1 MALSSAFIKRL
12 RDIMRQDAGVT
23 GDAQRI
29 EQLSWILFLKVYD
42 AKEEDW
48 EFLDEGYRSIIP
60 ERLRWRNWA
69 ANAKGALTGQPLLD
83 FVDRDLFPTLKAL
96 PVSPSTP
103 RRQTIVRETFE
114 EANNYMK
121 DGTLLRMVLNE
132 VDAAINLS
140 DTKQAHLLGNLY
152 ESLLRELQAAGAAG
166 EFYTPRPVT
175 DFMARAIRPQI
186 GERMADFACGT
197 GGFLTSWLKAMPAPK
212 TPAEQAAIGASVFG
226 IEKKQFPHRLCVTNL
241 LLHDIDAPNIL
252 HGNALTQKNLLDYDD
267 DDRFDVV
274 LMNPPYGGT
283 ETAAVRSYFP
293 KDLTGSETA
302 DLFVALI
309 LYRLKPGGRA
319 AVVLPDG
326 FLFGN
331 DAVKRALKQRLLDDF
346 NLHTVVR
353 LPPGVF
359 APYTSI
365 TTNLLF
371 FDRSG
376 PTRETW
382 FYRLPLPQGGKP
394 FSKTRPMPE
403 DFFAPLEAWWDH
415 RTPIRRD
422 GVDLARAYTPAELRA
437 NDLNLDLCG
446 PAAQE
451 EEILP
456 IPEALARYQAKRAE
470 VDARIA
476 ALTAKLHDLLP

>member
-1 MALSSAFIKRL
+1 MAISFAFVKRL
-12 RDIMRQDAGVT
+12 RDIMRNDAGVT

-48 EFLDEGYRSIIP
+48 EFLDEHYHSIIP

-69 ANAKGALTGQPLLD
+69 TNTKEALTGQPLLN
-83 FVDRDLFPTLKAL
+83 FVDRDLFPTLKTL
-96 PVSPSTP
+96 PVSSEAP
-103 RRQTIVRETFE
+103 RRQSIVREIFE

-132 VDAAINLS
+132 VDAAIKLS
-140 DTKQAHLLGNLY
+140 DTKQAHLLGDLY
-152 ESLLRELQAAGAAG
+152 VSLLRELQAAGAAG

-197 GGFLTSWLKAMPAPK
+197 GGFITSWLKAMPAPK

-252 HGNALTQKNLLDYDD
+252 HGNALTQKKLLDYDED
-267 DDRFDVV
+267 DQFDVV
-274 LMNPPYGGT
+274 LMNPPYGGS
-283 ETAAVRSYFP
+283 ETAAVRTYFP

-302 DLFVALI
+302 DLFLALI
-309 LYRLKPGGRA
+309 LHRLKPGGRA

-346 NLHTVVR
+346 NLYNRRSPAPRRLRSLHPHHHQHPLLRSLRPHPRDLV
-353 LPPGVF
+353 LPP
-359 APYTSI
+359 APPAGRQA
-365 TTNLLF
+365 LLQ
-371 FDRSG
+371 DPPHAPRLLRTRRG
-376 PTRETW
+376 LVGQPRPHPTRRHRPRP
-382 FYRLPLPQGGKP
+382 RLHP
-394 FSKTRPMPE
+394 R
-403 DFFAPLEAWWDH
+403 
-415 RTPIRRD
+415 RTPRPR
-422 GVDLARAYTPAELRA
+422 PQ
-437 NDLNLDLCG
+437 
-446 PAAQE
+446 P
-451 EEILP
+451 
-456 IPEALARYQAKRAE
+456 
-470 VDARIA
+470 
-476 ALTAKLHDLLP
+476 

>member
-1 MALSSAFIKRL
+1 MAISSAFVKRL
-12 RDIMRQDAGVT
+12 RDIMRNDAGVT

-42 AKEEDW
+42 AKEDDW
-48 EFLDEGYRSIIP
+48 EFIDDNYRSIIP

-69 ANAKGALTGQPLLD
+69 ANTKEALTGQALLD

-96 PVSPSTP
+96 PVSAETP
-103 RRQTIVRETFE
+103 RRQSIVRETFE

-132 VDAAINLS
+132 VDATINLS
-140 DTKQAHLLGNLY
+140 DTKRAHILGDLY

-175 DFMARAIRPQI
+175 DFMARAIRPKI

-197 GGFLTSWLKAMPAPK
+197 GGFITSWLKAMPAPK
-212 TPAEQAAIGASVFG
+212 NTDEQTAVDASVFG

-241 LLHDIDAPNIL
+241 LLHNIDTPNIL
-252 HGNALTQKNLLDYDD
+252 HGNALTQKKLLDYEEDD
-267 DDRFDVV
+267 QFDVV
-274 LMNPPYGGT
+274 LMNPPYGGS
-283 ETAAVRSYFP
+283 ETAAVKTYFP

-346 NLHTVVR
+346 NLHTIVR

-365 TTNLLF
+365 TTNILF
-371 FDRSG
+371 FDRNG
-376 PTRETW
+376 PTKETW
-382 FYRLPLPQGGKP
+382 FYRLPLPQEGKP

-403 DFFAPLEAWWDH
+403 DFFAPLEAWWDK
-415 RTPIRRD
+415 REPIQRD
-422 GVDLARAYTPAELRA
+422 GIDLARAYTADELRE
-437 NDLNLDLCG
+437 NGLNLDLCG
-446 PAAQE
+446 PASQE

-456 IPEALARYQAKRAE
+456 IAEALAQYQAKRAE
-470 VDARIA
+470 IDARIA
-476 ALTAKLHDLLP
+476 KLTAKLQDLLP

>member
-1 MALSSAFIKRL
+1 MALPAAFIKRL

-48 EFLDEGYRSIIP
+48 EFLDEHYRSIIP

-69 ANAKGALTGQPLLD
+69 ANTKGARTGQPLLD
-83 FVDRDLFPTLKAL
+83 FVDRNLFPTLKTL
-96 PVSPSTP
+96 PVSPETP

-121 DGTLLRMVLNE
+121 DGTLLRMILNE

-140 DTKQAHLLGNLY
+140 DTKQAHLLGDLY

-212 TPAEQAAIGASVFG
+212 TPAEQAAIGTSVFG

-241 LLHDIDAPNIL
+241 LLHDVDSPDVLNA
-252 HGNALTQKNLLDYDD
+252 NALTQKNLLDYDD
-267 DDRFDVV
+267 DDCFDVV

-302 DLFVALI
+302 DFFVALI

-331 DAVKRALKQRLLDDF
+331 DTVKRTLKQRLLDDF
-346 NLHTVVR
+346 NLHTIVR

-371 FDRSG
+371 FDHAG

-382 FYRLPLPQGGKP
+382 FYRLPLPQEGKP

-415 RTPIRRD
+415 RTPIQRD
-422 GVDLARAYTPAELRA
+422 GVDLARAYSAVELRE
-437 NDLNLDLCG
+437 NGLNLDLCG
-446 PAAQE
+446 PATQE

-456 IPEALARYQAKRAE
+456 IPEAFARYQAKRAE